1 MSSPLLLRYK
11 VSGDDF
17 ARAGEASSNIKNTLK
32 QLGFPPSII
41 RRAVISLY
49 EGEINMVIH
58 AGGGEIRADIDPH
71 TIKLELV
78 DEGPGIADIEKSMEM
93 GYSTASDEARSL
105 GFGAGLGLPNM
116 QKNSDKLI
124 INSRLGQGTKVV
136 MEIYNKGAQVKE
148 VNTGAYSEHKAKGSA
163 SV

>member
-32 QLGFPPSII
+32 QLGFPPSVI
-41 RRAVISLY
+41 RRTVISLY

-58 AGGGEIRADIDPH
+58 AGGGEILADINPH

-78 DEGPGIADIEKSMEM
+78 DKGPGIADIEKSMEM

-116 QKNSDKLI
+116 EKNSDKLI
-124 INSRLGQGTKVV
+124 INSRPGQGTKVV
-136 MEIYNKGAQVKE
+136 MEIYNQGARLDGI
-148 VNTGAYSEHKAKGSA
+148 NTAADPEKNSGGSV